1 MNQIPPD
8 CLRPAFTERVSR
20 LLAEGRPV
28 NVYGKE
34 GHGLVHLV
42 DDLKRCCPDPVQFV
56 RLSMRSYAGSYD
68 GFLMALCD
76 ALHIPVGAEKP
87 DFRSTINRFLEQ
99 PGNRLW
105 LCLEHFDRLADE
117 QVDNKAVDAQG
128 YDIHFLNY
136 LNSLNN
142 NPNVSLLLTS
152 EHEITTRELYIGG
165 RRVRG
170 SRLDIAQRHPLER
183 LTFAEIEAHLQRCMP
198 ASEAASAF
206 FQNQPAFF
214 ASLVTEIHTHPA
226 PLFFLEHIAA
236 KIPTELDTP
245 LDRCHEL
252 MRFWKKD
259 YDARH
264 ARSTDLLLNDME
276 RTTRRW
282 VDRSTRALGIGKMLR
297 AINTNVGRIVTILG
311 LILLGLYQWGER
323 AWGWVSQ
330 LFTK

>member
-42 DDLKRCCPDPVQFV
+42 DDLKRYCPEPVQFV

-76 ALHIPVGAEKP
+76 ALHIPTGAEKP

-117 QVDNKAVDAQG
+117 QVDNKAVDVQG
-128 YDIHFLNY
+128 YDSHFLNY

-152 EHEITTRELYIGG
+152 EHEIATRELYVGG
-165 RRVRG
+165 KRVRG
-170 SRLDIAQRHPLER
+170 SQLDIARRYPLER
-183 LTFAEIEAHLQRCMP
+183 LTLAEIEAHLQRCMP
-198 ASEAASAF
+198 TSEATSAF
-206 FQNQPAFF
+206 FQNQPTFF
-214 ASLVTEIHTHPA
+214 TSLVTEIDAHPA
-226 PLFFLEHIAA
+226 PLFFLEHIAS
-236 KIPTELDTP
+236 KIPTGLDTP
-245 LDRCHEL
+245 LERYHEL
-252 MRFWKKD
+252 MQFWKED
-259 YDARH
+259 YDANH
-264 ARSTDLLLNDME
+264 AKSTDLLIHDAELKV
-276 RTTRRW
+276 RRW
-282 VDRSTRALGIGKMLR
+282 LDRTKRVLGISKILR
-297 AINTNVGRIVTILG
+297 AINTKAGMTIAIIG
-311 LILLGLYQWGER
+311 SILYGLYQWGQQ
-323 AWGWVSQ
+323 AWDWVSA